1 MRDDLPIKLIRV
13 KTRGFEDLP
22 DYVLNYMALLS
33 AFFIPHEAEKIMS
46 IVPSMDKET
55 ATKFFRLALKL
66 LRGPNGFQEIFYK
79 ESQKIGEEKAW
90 ANLEHKVRRFTEDFL
105 RRNVRTAEVQRVARK
120 YMVRHADVDLVTGI
134 NLTLNSVIRY
144 KDELKGMLELTND
157 LIKAGEARRLGRAEP
172 IRPTDVHYDT
182 RQITATVKGE
192 TGIYQTRI
200 TLPPKRGHHCTCPDW
215 VQNGKTIGPCK
226 HVLALGLYWQNQ
238 RVIPALYRLD
248 QGVMS
253 ILEHSSI

>member
-1 MRDDLPIKLIRV
+1 MLDDLPIKLIPV

-22 DYVLNYMALLS
+22 DYVLNYMALTS
-33 AFFIPHEAEKIMS
+33 AFFVPREAERIMS

-55 ATKFFRLALKL
+55 ATKFFKLASKL
-66 LRGPNGFQEIFYK
+66 MWGFRETFYK
-79 ESQKIGEEKAW
+79 EIPKIGEEKAK
-90 ANLEHKVRRFTEDFL
+90 ANLEYKVRRFTEDFL
-105 RRNVRTAEVQRVARK
+105 RRNVRKAEIQRVARK
-120 YMVRHADVDLVTGI
+120 YMIRHADVDLVTGI

-172 IRPTDVHYDT
+172 IKPTDVHYDT
-182 RQITATVKGE
+182 RQITAKVKGE

-248 QGVMS
+248 QGVMN